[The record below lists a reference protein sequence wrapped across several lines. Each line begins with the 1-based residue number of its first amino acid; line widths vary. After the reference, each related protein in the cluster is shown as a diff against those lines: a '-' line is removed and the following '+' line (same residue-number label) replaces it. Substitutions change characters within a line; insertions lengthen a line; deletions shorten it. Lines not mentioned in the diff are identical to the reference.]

1 LAKSC
6 LNVIKKYK
14 YTLTSRGNFII
25 ICTLYKV
32 RMSNNRSIFRII
44 LYILLF
50 IGVAVIAIYLLNQAI
65 TGTIQADQAAKTSLL
80 TEGQT
85 EQNLD
90 SSSAEQTS
98 ENSTQVD
105 EKSAS
110 SAFQPLEVTVINLS
124 KQEQAFLPSTGTVKA
139 KNQINLFPATNGT
152 VQKLNVQEGDFVR
165 ANQVIAELTGAN
177 QTTHPSYQ
185 QFLLA
190 QNNLATAK
198 SNLQSAKAN
207 YNEGNQTARLQ
218 LESAI
223 NQANAIQYDLQQI
236 EQNRLALQQSL
247 GILEENLDLTEDQ
260 ASFTNDKTR
269 DDIDDL
275 IYKINDLQDEKARL
289 LRQINDLSE
298 DEDPSEQPQDPQ
310 NPQAPTAS
318 PQELLEQQLGVLN
331 GTLEELYNGLD
342 QTKYGYEA
350 AGYGQTSA
358 QNQVISQ
365 INQTRSQL
373 NNAELTLL
381 STTTKLGYTGDS
393 SDALKLAEQ
402 GYKTTQI
409 QLNTAL
415 NQAESAYQ
423 TAQINYNL
431 AQDSLAGLQI
441 RSPISGQITSL
452 DLIVGQ
458 TISPQSPAAE
468 ITDNKNYQVIVQ
480 VSESTATQIKP
491 GAKAKVHFGNRQMEV
506 PIVSVS
512 SSANAQSKLVDVKLA
527 LPNISFRNNQT
538 LNVELPISPTVQ
550 IGSNQYY
557 LPLDA
562 VIIGSR
568 DQFVFVNENNQ
579 AIRRPVKLGAISG
592 DLVQILEG
600 LQPSD
605 QVILQGAKQLVEGQP
620 ILISQ

>member
-1 LAKSC
+1 
-6 LNVIKKYK
+6 
-14 YTLTSRGNFII
+14 
-25 ICTLYKV
+25 
-32 RMSNNRSIFRII
+32 MSNNSSIFRVI

-50 IGVAVIAIYLLNQAI
+50 LGVGVIAIYLLNQAI
-65 TGTIQADQAAKTSLL
+65 TGTIQADQATKTSLL

-85 EQNLD
+85 EQN
-90 SSSAEQTS
+90 
-98 ENSTQVD
+98 STQVD
-105 EKSAS
+105 ETPTS

-124 KQEQAFLPSTGTVKA
+124 KQEQAYLPSTGTVKA
-139 KNQINLFPATNGT
+139 KNQISLFPATNGT

-190 QNNLATAK
+190 QNTLATAK

-207 YNEGNQTARLQ
+207 FNEGNQTARLQ

-260 ASFTNDKTR
+260 ASFTNNKTR

-289 LRQINDLSE
+289 LRQINDLPE
-298 DEDPSEQPQDPQ
+298 DQEPSDEQPQDPQ
-310 NPQAPTAS
+310 NPQPPTAS

-342 QTKYGYEA
+342 QTKYGYQA
-350 AGYGQTSA
+350 AGFGQTSA

-550 IGSNQYY
+550 LGTNQYF

-579 AIRRPVKLGAISG
+579 AVRRPVKLGTISG

-620 ILISQ
+620 IIISQ

>member
-1 LAKSC
+1 
-6 LNVIKKYK
+6 
-14 YTLTSRGNFII
+14 
-25 ICTLYKV
+25 
-32 RMSNNRSIFRII
+32 MSNNRSIFRVI

-50 IGVAVIAIYLLNQAI
+50 LGVAVIAVYLLNQAI
-65 TGTIQADQAAKTSLL
+65 SSTIQADQDAKTSLL
-80 TEGQT
+80 TT
-85 EQNLD
+85 EQTAD
-90 SSSAEQTS
+90 QPAETPSSTEQPPT
-98 ENSTQVD
+98 
-105 EKSAS
+105 SAS
-110 SAFQPLEVTVINLS
+110 NTGAAFQALDVTVINLS
-124 KQEQAFLPSTGTVKA
+124 KQEQTFLNSTATVKA
-139 KNQINLFPATNGT
+139 KNQISLFPATSGT
-152 VQKLNVQEGDFVR
+152 VQKLNVQEGDFVK

-218 LESAI
+218 LQSAI

-236 EQNRLALQQSL
+236 EQNQLALQQSL
-247 GILEENLDLTEDQ
+247 NIMEENLDLTQDQ
-260 ASFTNDKTR
+260 ADFTNDKTR

-289 LRQINDLSE
+289 LRQINDLPE
-298 DEDPSEQPQDPQ
+298 ENNDSEQTPDPQ

-409 QLNTAL
+409 QLNSSL

-423 TAQINYNL
+423 TAQINYQL
-431 AQDSLAGLQI
+431 AQDSLSGLQI

-468 ITDNKNYQVIVQ
+468 VVDNQSYQAVVQ
-480 VSESTATQIKP
+480 VSESVATQIKP
-491 GAKAKVHFGNRQMEV
+491 NAKAKVYFGNRQIEV
-506 PIVSVS
+506 PVVSVS
-512 SSANAQSKLVDVKLA
+512 SSANAQSKLVEVKLA

-550 IGSNQYY
+550 LGTNQYF

-579 AIRRPVKLGAISG
+579 AVRRPVKLGTISG

-620 ILISQ
+620 IIISQ